1 MAISDGK
8 NFATTRWTGAMFDRV
23 SRAQRYFRCRAN
35 RTSSRSHRAFLNA
48 EQREVSGGTDRAD
61 AVSGFDADHQD
72 ADDLE
77 CIVAVPCDSDL
88 SAAHARYVT
97 FQMAEVSAPKELF
110 REILRLVD
118 GLRQRPAPE

>member
-1 MAISDGK
+1 MAISDGN
-8 NFATTRWTGAMFDRV
+8 NFATTRWTGAMFGRV

-35 RTSSRSHRAFLNA
+35 RMSSRSHRAFLNA

-97 FQMAEVSAPKELF
+97 FQMTEVSGEGIVPGNLATGRRTSTKTGP
-110 REILRLVD
+110 
-118 GLRQRPAPE
+118 